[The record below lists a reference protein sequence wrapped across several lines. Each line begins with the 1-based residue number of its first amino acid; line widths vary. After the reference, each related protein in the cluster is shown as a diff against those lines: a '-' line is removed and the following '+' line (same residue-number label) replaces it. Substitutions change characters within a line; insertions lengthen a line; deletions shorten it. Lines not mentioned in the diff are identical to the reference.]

1 MGGVFNNYGNTVV
14 FNQVQGTLVIEGRN
28 AGNPVHLTEQL
39 ELIQGRLIAEKS
51 LSIEV
56 YMEAFSAIT
65 DLRQELLAAKP
76 RTDVLRRALDGL
88 EGVSVIAGL
97 VGKLREFVGGC
108 G

>member
-28 AGNPVHLTEQL
+28 AANSVHLTEQL
-39 ELIQGRLIAEKS
+39 ELIQSRLIAETS
-51 LSIEV
+51 LSIEM

-65 DLRQELLAAKP
+65 ALRQELLAVKP

-88 EGVSVIAGL
+88 EGVSVVAGL